1 MKCIAKL
8 LLLLS
13 ILMPCSITRSA
24 GLTDSIDI
32 AQPNSERAHAYRSGG
47 KVARETAGD
56 FVGGHDMRRPA
67 RVVRS
72 ANSWVSYQL
81 RVPPNVPVS
90 LEFEEMENRDR
101 DVRGYSVWVDGQRV
115 YFRTAQSSGSGPLH
129 FWVQV
134 PPRTKNTLVLKLQ
147 NETDAPFRIARIWA
161 FADFAKYFDGAGM
174 AVPYHLA
181 PTMWLGEDFEADRK
195 KLQAIKDSLGAH
207 PNAYPA
213 WTTWVSYANMS
224 DRDIATRLD
233 TILRLSETLDMPV
246 QICFDTWWAN
256 TPGGSDGA
264 GGLWTDVQY
273 QQVVYNQTTRQF
285 QLSIPNRWGNT
296 PWLSVGHPR
305 LNAFKAERLRV
316 AMQMLQARHMGLR
329 ARGKGHLVL
338 AINLDNEPVYWAT
351 GNAGLGN
358 EILQADFNRVSVEAA
373 RRDKVLLDPTDG
385 LDFSERRWLFKH
397 LLNYNRLI
405 GEAAAGAL
413 RSEAILVDEKGAHPN
428 QDSLRNNIYTQAMV
442 ANPALQFPMQ
452 DARYPFWETA
462 APSGVRVGGEWN
474 GNSLREREAVL
485 HQLPL
490 GRTAQINAEA
500 GNNAEEMQGVRPG
513 YALGQRFYALYNY
526 PLDKM
531 DVAASEIHDT
541 TQPFAPFVYER
552 VLREETFRDGNW
564 QSRVA
569 ETAGLQRGV
578 IGNTTAEALFPASN
592 SQIGFLTY
600 RLDAPQSTFD
610 GLNIE
615 LSGRAFVFRATSSK
629 VFIRILAG
637 TQNDLAT
644 MREVG
649 RFGDSGDINA
659 VRRFDLSDVARGQK
673 TVFARIELSGAE
685 LPPSV
690 LSWSALYHLRFTMPW
705 PQTLLQSTLKQDES
719 LATQRRQNLLV
730 SWRRDAELV
739 IEELAQSVAA
749 DAETQAAM
757 PTVPATQRLS
767 QQLSN
772 ARQKYEQGDYAAA
785 YRLSNAAMSS
795 VLPATYA
802 VRANGQLA
810 PYPIWIET
818 SQPVVCT
825 IRKHSRE
832 LTELHLRAPVGTNI
846 ETSVTVRVTG
856 LAPEKRYVTWQSPA
870 QNESEWR
877 LLRAPAQSRR
887 GGESPTARGEIVR
900 TVTVPKYFEEP
911 KPRALKGIFRSVAGK
926 TPPALLMF
934 RADGRGTERVEL
946 DEPAALLRGEPGRE
960 ATSSIEQLQRGDA
973 LSVVLNESGI
983 ATSVTAAIQT
993 IEGVV
998 QQVGQMQPH
1007 AMPFV
1012 TLSGTAIKHVID
1024 LSAPLHLPQ
1033 SDGAIKDATFKSAAL
1048 GSVAVGVGDR
1058 IRIRIDP
1065 STGRVWELWK
1075 LAAPSTP

>member
-1 MKCIAKL
+1 
-8 LLLLS
+8 
-13 ILMPCSITRSA
+13 MPCSLARSA

-32 AQPNSERAHAYRSGG
+32 AQANSERAHAYRSGG

-67 RVVRS
+67 RVVRGL
-72 ANSWVSYQL
+72 NSWVSYQL
-81 RVPPNVPVS
+81 RVPPNVPLT
-90 LEFEEMENRDR
+90 LELEEMENRDR
-101 DVRGYSVWVDGQRV
+101 DVRGYSVWVDGQRA
-115 YFRTAQSSGSGPLH
+115 YFRTAQSSGAGPVH

-134 PPRTKNTLVLKLQ
+134 PPRAKNTLVLKLQ
-147 NETDAPFRIARIWA
+147 NETGAPFRIGRIWA
-161 FADFAKYFDGAGM
+161 FADFAKYFDEAGM

-181 PTMWLGEDFEADRK
+181 PTMWLGADFETDRK

-207 PNAYPA
+207 PNARPA
-213 WTTWVSYANMS
+213 WTTWIGYGNMS
-224 DRDIATRLD
+224 DRDIANRLD

-264 GGLWTDVQY
+264 GGFWTDVQY
-273 QQVVYNQTTRQF
+273 QQVVYNQTTRQW
-285 QLSIPNRWGNT
+285 QLSIPNRWSNT

-316 AMQMLQARHMGLR
+316 AIKMLQTRHLDLR

-373 RRDKVLLDPTDG
+373 RRDKVLLDPTNG
-385 LDFSERRWLFKH
+385 LDFTERRWLFNH
-397 LLNYNRLI
+397 LLNYNQLI
-405 GEAAAGAL
+405 GAAATGAL
-413 RSEAILVDEKGAHPN
+413 RREAIIVDARGTHAAD
-428 QDSLRNNIYTQAMV
+428 DSLRHNIYTQAMV

-462 APSGVRVGGEWN
+462 APSSVRVGGEWN
-474 GNSLREREAVL
+474 GDSLREREAVL

-490 GRTAQINAEA
+490 GRTAQINAET
-500 GNNAEEMQGVRPG
+500 GNNAEEMHGVRPG
-513 YALGQRFYALYNY
+513 YALGQRYYALYNY

-531 DVAASEIHDT
+531 DVAASQIHDLS
-541 TQPFAPFVYER
+541 QPFAPFVYER
-552 VLREETFRDGNW
+552 VLREETFRDDNW
-564 QSRVA
+564 KSRVA
-569 ETAGLQRGV
+569 ETGGLQRGV

-600 RLDAPQSTFD
+600 RLDAPQSTFE

-615 LSGRAFVFRATSSK
+615 LSGRSFVFRATDPR
-629 VFIRILAG
+629 VYVRVLAG
-637 TQNDLAT
+637 TQNNVAS

-649 RFGDSGDINA
+649 RFSDSGDINA
-659 VRRFDLSDVARGQK
+659 VRRFDLSPVARGQK
-673 TVFARIELSGAE
+673 MVFARIELSAAE

-705 PQTLLQSTLKQDES
+705 PQPLLQNTLKQDES

-730 SWRRDAELV
+730 SWRRDAELAMQ
-739 IEELAQSVAA
+739 ELERTVAA
-749 DAETQAAM
+749 DAETHTAM
-757 PTVPATQRLS
+757 ALLPPVQRLS

-772 ARQKYEQGDYAAA
+772 ARQKYELGDYAAA
-785 YRLSNAAMSS
+785 YRISNAAMSS

-802 VRANGQLA
+802 VRVSGQLT

-818 SQPVVCT
+818 SQPVICT
-825 IRKHSRE
+825 IRKYNRE
-832 LTELHLRAPVGTNI
+832 LIEVHLSAPQGTNV
-846 ETSVTVRVTG
+846 EVPVTLRVMG
-856 LAPEKRYVTWQSPA
+856 LSTKERYVVSSA
-870 QNESEWR
+870 LSQNGLQWR
-877 LLRAPAQSRR
+877 LLRASTQARR
-887 GGESPTARGEIVR
+887 DGELASERGEITR
-900 TVTVPKYFEEP
+900 TLTVPKYFEDL
-911 KPRALKGIFRSVAGK
+911 KPSTLKGIFRGGAGK
-926 TPPALLMF
+926 TPPAFFMF
-934 RADGRGTERVEL
+934 RSDGRGTERIEL
-946 DEPAALLRGEPGRE
+946 SERAVVLRGEPGRE
-960 ATSSIEQLQRGDA
+960 TASRLDELQRGDA
-973 LSVVLNESGI
+973 LSVVLNENGI
-983 ATSVTAAIQT
+983 ATNVTAATQI

-998 QQVGQMQPH
+998 QQAGQLQPH

-1012 TLSGTAIKHVID
+1012 TLLDENKPHVID

-1033 SDGAIKDATFKSAAL
+1033 SDGTTKDATFKSAPL
-1048 GSVAVGVGDR
+1048 GSVAIEAGDR
-1058 IRIRIDP
+1058 IKIRIDP

-1075 LAAPSTP
+1075 SAASQTP